1 MSEATEIRENEISE
15 EDVELVIKFKKPYT
29 FEGEKISE
37 IDLSGLENITGNDMV
52 QVNKGLV
59 KQGVTPMLQE
69 MQLEYAQ
76 LMAARVTGRPVEFF
90 RNLSAKDSMKLKNTV
105 SNFIYGEE

>member
-1 MSEATEIRENEISE
+1 MSEIKDIRENEISE
-15 EDVELVIKFKKPYT
+15 EEVELVIKFKKPYN
-29 FEGEKISE
+29 FEGKTISE

-52 QVNKGLV
+52 QVNKELSKLG
-59 KQGVTPMLQE
+59 QDPMLQE

-76 LMAARVTGRPVEFF
+76 LMAARVTGYPVEFF
-90 RNLSAKDSMKLKNTV
+90 KKLSAKHSMKLKNTV